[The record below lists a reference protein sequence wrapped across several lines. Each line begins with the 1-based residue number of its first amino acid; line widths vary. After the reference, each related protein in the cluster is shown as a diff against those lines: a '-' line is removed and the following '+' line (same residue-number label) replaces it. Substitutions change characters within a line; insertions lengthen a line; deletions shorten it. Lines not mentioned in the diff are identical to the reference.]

1 MRGKMNKVY
10 IETERLILRPISMFD
25 AKSMYEYA
33 KDEELTKYVLWEPHK
48 NLEITLSVINNMLK
62 KKKVVPVLAIVIKE
76 NKKMIG
82 TIEVMMSEEYKLNR
96 RAELGYCISREYW
109 NQGYMTEAA
118 SAVMKYIKDKY
129 DLLRIEG
136 RHIEENVAS
145 GRVMEKIGMQKEGVL
160 RKFLYIDGKPYNLVV
175 YAKIYD

>member
-1 MRGKMNKVY
+1 MRGKMDKVY

-48 NLEITLSVINNMLK
+48 NPETTLSVINNMLK

-109 NQGYMTEAA
+109 NHGYMTEAA

-136 RHIEENVAS
+136 RYIEENVAS